1 MKKWHIFSISI
12 SNYQIHFYYCRW
24 PYILLQNFHC
34 LFYLRSSLIK
44 FHQQWRFPI
53 VQEAETLFRCFNN
66 EPQTCLPKS
75 TLLDSSNPTLLPM
88 LEKWDFIQSVA
99 QPLNFFDSLK
109 TYEKLC
115 RNCFDR
121 NSPLNSF
128 QTSYE
133 GFTVSLGTFILLI
146 SYVEFWKT
154 FPHKRC
160 EMEIRTTPTGAMNQ
174 KYILHNNAVPTVTN
188 IEMKCTLKYR

>member
-12 SNYQIHFYYCRW
+12 SNYQIHFCYYRW

-53 VQEAETLFRCFNN
+53 VQEAEALFRCFNN

-75 TLLDSSNPTLLPM
+75 TLLDSSNPTLLPI
-88 LEKWDFIQSVA
+88 LEKWDFVQSVA

-121 NSPLNSF
+121 NSPLNPF

-133 GFTVSLGTFILLI
+133 GFTVSLGLLFF
-146 SYVEFWKT
+146 SLATWNSERLSLTKDARWK
-154 FPHKRC
+154 FEQRRQ
-160 EMEIRTTPTGAMNQ
+160 EQWIRSIFYITTLCQP
-174 KYILHNNAVPTVTN
+174 
-188 IEMKCTLKYR
+188 